1 MNIFQLIQGQWGL
14 TRDAEFRKD
23 PWYILAANRVVDSGF
38 GKPPKGFFSK
48 KLGDGVIIP
57 GLVNSHS
64 HIELSCL
71 KDKIPLGSGIVEMA
85 KRIQAERGNFSDNGI
100 REAAVNAIDEA
111 RAYGTFFFCDTINSL
126 EFASFIKGLPTFH
139 GSRYL
144 ELLGF
149 KNPADYERIA
159 KIRPILE
166 EDMTLLPT
174 IHSVYGSS
182 PTIMNF
188 VREKARSTSIS
199 FHLLESPAEIEF
211 LHNTGAIVDFLKSIN
226 QHTQHHEMHNR
237 SVIAYLNEMGML
249 SFKKLLLVHLTSA
262 RREDIDELN
271 ELIPHSAWVLCH
283 RSNKHLGIERSNW
296 ETLKLSPMK
305 LLLGT
310 DSLATAPNLSILH
323 EMQAIE
329 QTNRYSSSDLWKAA
343 TYDAYEY
350 LEISTSRIPYY
361 FFPGALPEIGSMC
374 QVRAQ
379 ELI

>member
-1 MNIFQLIQGQWGL
+1 MNIFRLIQGQWGL

-23 PWYILAANRVVDSGF
+23 PWYILAANRVVDAGF
-38 GKPPKGFFSK
+38 GKPPKGFFSN
-48 KLGDGVIIP
+48 KLDEGVIIP

-64 HIELSCL
+64 HIELSSL
-71 KDKIPLGSGIVEMA
+71 KDKISPGSGIVEMA
-85 KRIQAERGNFSDNGI
+85 RRIQAERAKISDIDI
-100 REAAVNAIDEA
+100 RNAAITAVQEA
-111 RAYGTFFFCDTINSL
+111 RSFGTFYFCDTINDT
-126 EFASFIKGLPTFH
+126 EFASFIKGLPAFH
-139 GSRYL
+139 GNRYL

-149 KNPADYERIA
+149 KNPSDSERIA
-159 KIRPILE
+159 KIKPMLE

-182 PTIMNF
+182 PTLMNF

-199 FHLLESPAEIEF
+199 FHLLESPEEIDF
-211 LHNTGAIVDFLKSIN
+211 MHNTGAIVDFLKSIN
-226 QHTQHHEMHNR
+226 QYTQHREMSNK
-237 SVIAYLNEMGML
+237 SIVDYLNQMGML
-249 SFKKLLLVHLTSA
+249 SFKKLLLVHLSSA
-262 RREDIDELN
+262 RREGIAELN
-271 ELIPHSAWVLCH
+271 ELIPHAAWVLCH
-283 RSNKHLGIERSNW
+283 RSNKHLGIERTNW
-296 ETLKLSPMK
+296 EALKLSPMK

-323 EMQAIE
+323 EMRAIE
-329 QTNRYSSSDLWKAA
+329 QTNHFSTSELWKAA

-361 FFPGALPEIGSMC
+361 FFPGALPEISSMC